1 MKKKFRFLSAIL
13 TLAMCVGLYVPAS
26 ASEYPSRPIDHD
38 GITYKAILYAD
49 YETSFR
55 ACTWVEST
63 TNMSSRE
70 VFVSAMLYYNGNV
83 RKQVKAARASGTRF
97 IINTDSLSSPGEYYA
112 QGKLEIDGDTVYTA
126 ETQRVTY
133 SRTMRALLDTLD
145 EDGDYPV
152 NSKGE
157 AYGSLMLARVVGYKP
172 DLVSAIGTNDVEG
185 YLRIEDMIPDIR
197 TPEEA
202 AAYME
207 TYYEDNVLPLYNSEG
222 EVIGTFV
229 QDLNLGISADST
241 EELQQKIANGLPAP
255 LQETVALPQTEE
267 ELSALAA
274 ESTSKWA
281 YPVNADGLTYGSP
294 NEKEAAYKPD
304 LIPVIATNGE
314 SGYMRSID
322 EQKAMYND
330 SISAIPVY
338 DLEGNTIGEFAFDVG
353 ITRSNAGTTRASVS
367 TPAQARAMRIEQIR
381 AGNV

>member
-1 MKKKFRFLSAIL
+1 MKKKFRFLSVIL
-13 TLAMCVGLYVPAS
+13 TLAMCVGLCVPAS
-26 ASEYPSRPIDHD
+26 ASEYPSSSKTHD

-55 ACTWVEST
+55 GCTWVESN

-70 VFVSAMLYYNGNV
+70 VFVSAMLYYNGIV
-83 RKQVKAARASGTRF
+83 RKQSKPARASGTLF
-97 IINTDSLSSPGEYYA
+97 IVNTDSLSSPGEYYS
-112 QGKLEIDGDTVYTA
+112 QGELDIDGDTVYTA
-126 ETQRVTY
+126 ETKHVTY
-133 SRTMRALLDTLD
+133 SRTVSALLDTLD
-145 EDGDYPV
+145 ENGDYPV

-157 AYGSLMLARVVGYKP
+157 AYGSLLLARVVGYTP

-185 YLRIEDMIPDIR
+185 YLRVEDMTPDIR
-197 TPEEA
+197 TPEAA

-229 QDLNLGISADST
+229 QDLNPGISADSM
-241 EELQQKIANGLPAP
+241 EELQQKIASGLSTP
-255 LQETVALPQTEE
+255 LQETATLPQTEE
-267 ELSALAA
+267 ELSALVA

-294 NEKEAAYKPD
+294 NEEEAAYKPD

-314 SGYMRSID
+314 SGYMRRID
-322 EQKAMYND
+322 ERKAKYND

-338 DLEGNTIGEFAFDVG
+338 DLEGNTVGEFVFDVG
-353 ITRSNAGTTRASVS
+353 ITRSNAGTTRSSA
-367 TPAQARAMRIEQIR
+367 TTLAQARAARIEKIR
-381 AGNV
+381 AENM